1 MIVKFLLLFKK
12 QRMSDQVHCHIAYC
26 PIIDS
31 AGGIKA
37 VASDSLHQR
46 SHMHARARERER
58 ERERERKRGKEREG
72 KENKKQREYRLLDS
86 KAKVSKEGV
95 VHDHFKQ
102 QISLEAV
109 Q

>member
-1 MIVKFLLLFKK
+1 MPATHYI
-12 QRMSDQVHCHIAYC
+12 RDRTC
-26 PIIDS
+26 
-31 AGGIKA
+31 
-37 VASDSLHQR
+37 
-46 SHMHARARERER
+46 ARARARER